1 MIRVLIVDDE
11 FIMRQGL
18 RYMMNWEQEGYE
30 IVGEASNGKDAL
42 RLIEELEPHIIISDV
57 VMPLLDGV
65 DFSEAVH
72 NLYPKIQMIILSGYD
87 NFEYVK
93 HTLLNGVVD
102 YILKPTLNPKELKEV
117 LKKATERIPEYR
129 IEQNA
134 GSISYARM
142 MERYLLGMD
151 RELDFAQFNHILSA
165 SYFCLYAVNVNKENG
180 NGQSLSET
188 LIKKIERELQ
198 GFSNIEK
205 LMLMFREEVVCVVF
219 GYEMSQRGN
228 LRIKLEKLNGQLTVL
243 CDSVF
248 GVVSHS
254 FSDLPEVLPVFQK
267 DIMKY
272 VDKGFYYPG
281 KSLLILEGKRTEEE
295 ETQAPRFDF
304 FRYNRLL
311 SARQFAEALEML
323 KKYNEEVLACQMDV
337 YRMKNQMKNMLFQF
351 LDLLSMEND
360 MKENCRYE
368 FFKRI
373 DQSRYQADYEQAMEE
388 IMEQLR
394 LCFEQSMLTKDDRM
408 DKILEYIQ
416 QNYQENLKLEDL
428 VAEFNFNY
436 HYLSAYFNQQMKEG
450 FSEYLNR
457 IRIEKACQMLEN
469 EDIPI
474 AEISSRVGYSEQ
486 SYFCRVFKKITG
498 KTPSVWRREKLN
510 D

>member
-18 RYMMNWEQEGYE
+18 RYMMDWEQEGYE
-30 IVGEASNGKDAL
+30 IVGEASNGRDAL
-42 RLIEELEPHIIISDV
+42 RLIGELEPHIIISDV

-72 NLYPKIQMIILSGYD
+72 HMYPRIQMIILSGYD

-117 LKKATERIPEYR
+117 LKRATERIPEYR
-129 IEQNA
+129 IGQNT
-134 GSISYARM
+134 GSVSYERM

-151 RELDFAQFNHILSA
+151 QELELSQFGNILPA
-165 SYFCLYAVNVNKENG
+165 SYFCLYAVNVNKENDS
-180 NGQSLSET
+180 GQNLSET

-198 GFSNIEK
+198 GFMGIEK
-205 LMLMFREEVVCVVF
+205 LMLMLREEIVCVLF

-228 LRIKLEKLNGQLTVL
+228 LRIKLEKLNGQLAVL

-248 GVVSHS
+248 GVVSRS
-254 FSDLPEVLPVFQK
+254 FTDLSEVLPVFQQ
-267 DIMKY
+267 DIMRY
-272 VDKGFYYPG
+272 VDRGFYYQG
-281 KSLLILEGKRTEEE
+281 KSLLILEGKRAAKEEE
-295 ETQAPRFDF
+295 MPKFDF

-311 SARQFAEALEML
+311 GARQFAEALEML
-323 KKYNEEVLACQMDV
+323 GKYNTQVLACRMDV
-337 YRMKNQMKNMLFQF
+337 YRMKNQMKNMIFQF
-351 LDLLSMEND
+351 LDLLPMEND
-360 MKENCRYE
+360 KKENCRYE
-368 FFKRI
+368 FFKCI
-373 DQSRYQADYEQAMEE
+373 DQSRYQADYERAMEE

-394 LCFEQSMLTKDDRM
+394 MLFSQSVLSRDDRM

-457 IRIEKACQMLEN
+457 IRIEKACRMLEDQ
-469 EDIPI
+469 DIPI

-510 D
+510 E

>member
-129 IEQNA
+129 IGQNT
-134 GSISYARM
+134 GSISYAGM

-151 RELDFAQFNHILSA
+151 KELDFAQFNHILSA

-180 NGQSLSET
+180 NGQSLCET

-198 GFSNIEK
+198 SFANIEK
-205 LMLMFREEVVCVVF
+205 LLLMFREEVVCVVF

-228 LRIKLEKLNGQLTVL
+228 LRIKLEKLNGQLAVL
-243 CDSVF
+243 CDSIF

-254 FSDLPEVLPVFQK
+254 FSNLPEILSAFQQ
-267 DIMKY
+267 DIMRY

-281 KSLLILEGKRTEEE
+281 KSLLILEGRKAAEE
-295 ETQAPRFDF
+295 ETETPKFDF

-323 KKYNEEVLACQMDV
+323 RKYSEEVLACQMDV
-337 YRMKNQMKNMLFQF
+337 YRMKNQMKNMIFQF
-351 LDLLSMEND
+351 LDLLSMENEK
-360 MKENCRYE
+360 KENCRYE
-368 FFKRI
+368 FFRRI
-373 DQSRYQADYEQAMEE
+373 DQSRYQADYEQAMEQ

-394 LCFEQSMLTKDDRM
+394 QLFEQSVLSKDDRM

-469 EDIPI
+469 KDIPI
-474 AEISSRVGYSEQ
+474 AEISSKVGYSEQ

-510 D
+510 E

>member
-102 YILKPTLNPKELKEV
+102 YILKPTLNPKELREV

-129 IEQNA
+129 IERNV

-151 RELDFAQFNHILSA
+151 RELDFTQFNHILSA

-198 GFSNIEK
+198 NFENIEK
-205 LMLMFREEVVCVVF
+205 LMLMIREEIVCVIF

-228 LRIKLEKLNGQLTVL
+228 LRIKLEKLNGQLAVL

-254 FSDLPEVLPVFQK
+254 FSNLPEVLQVFQQ
-267 DIMKY
+267 DIMRY

-281 KSLLILEGKRTEEE
+281 KSLLILEGKKVEEE
-295 ETQAPRFDF
+295 AEAPRFDF

-323 KKYNEEVLACQMDV
+323 KKYNKEVLAYQMDV
-337 YRMKNQMKNMLFQF
+337 YRMKNQMKNMIFQF
-351 LDLLSMEND
+351 LDLLPMEND
-360 MKENCRYE
+360 KKENCRYE
-368 FFKRI
+368 FFKCI
-373 DQSRYQADYEQAMEE
+373 DKCRYRADYEQAMEQ

-394 LCFEQSMLTKDDRM
+394 LSFEQSILSKDDRM

-428 VAEFNFNY
+428 VSEFNFNY
-436 HYLSAYFNQQMKEG
+436 HYLSAYFNQRMKEG

-457 IRIEKACQMLEN
+457 IRIEKACEMLEN

-498 KTPSVWRREKLN
+498 KTPSVWRREKFN
-510 D
+510 E